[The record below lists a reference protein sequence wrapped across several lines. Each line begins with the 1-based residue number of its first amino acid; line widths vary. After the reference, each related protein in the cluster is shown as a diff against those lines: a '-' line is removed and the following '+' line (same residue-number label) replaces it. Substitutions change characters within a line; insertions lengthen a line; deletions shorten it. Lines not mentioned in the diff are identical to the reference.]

1 MNGRKRKL
9 VAASLASGVTL
20 ALCVAASGATTTTGP
35 YKVVGAFGK
44 PGTANGQF
52 SGAKGIAV
60 AANGN
65 VYIADSNNNRI
76 EVFSRVGAFK
86 GKWGSI
92 GTDNDQFTG
101 ARDVAVGPDGS
112 VWVADDGNARA
123 QGFSATGGY
132 KSTVSITTESARAVA
147 VDAAGDVYVGAEGGD
162 RAGFRV
168 FPGGAEANTAL
179 LGAGS
184 YAVQDVEAAPDG
196 TVFLATAAS
205 NTANAK
211 VRRFTKDGKS
221 LGVFALP
228 NISGIGV
235 DSDCNVWAGDFAHRV
250 VAKYSATGKRLATAS
265 YPDLQAQD
273 VAIAK
278 TGDVYVTQLNGPVV
292 HFALDRSVPAT
303 AAIPA
308 RLTVSRGPVV
318 RIAYTLRGV
327 SCPAEISA
335 TATLTGPGISGTA
348 AGLKLKTGKTNA
360 IAMTLVARSLKTAP
374 ATGKA
379 TFKITLHTN
388 GRPTIETRTVTVVV
402 PANVR

>member
-9 VAASLASGVTL
+9 VATLLASGVTL
-20 ALCVAASGATTTTGP
+20 SLCVAAGGATTAKGP
-35 YKVVGAFGK
+35 YKLVGAFGK
-44 PGTANGQF
+44 AGTGNGQF
-52 SGAKGIAV
+52 SGAKGIAI
-60 AANGN
+60 APNGN

-76 EVFSRVGAFK
+76 QVFSRSGAFR

-92 GTDNDQFTG
+92 GTDSGQFTG
-101 ARDVAVGPDGS
+101 ARDVAVGADGA

-147 VDAAGDVYVGAEGGD
+147 IDAAGDVYVGAEGGD

-168 FPGGAEANTAL
+168 FPGGNEANTEL

-184 YAVQDVEAAPDG
+184 FAVQDVEASPDG
-196 TVFLATAAS
+196 TVFLSTAAT
-205 NTANAK
+205 NTGNAK
-211 VRRFTKDGKS
+211 VRHFTKDGKP
-221 LGVFALP
+221 LGLFALP

-235 DSDCNVWAGDFAHRV
+235 DLDCNVWAADFSNRRI
-250 VAKYSATGKRLATAS
+250 AKYSPTGRRLATAS

-273 VAIAK
+273 VAVAK
-278 TGDVYVTQLNGPVV
+278 SGDVYVTQLDGPIV
-292 HFALDRSVPAT
+292 HFAQDRSKPAT

-308 RLTVSRGPVV
+308 RLTVSKGPVV
-318 RIAYTLRGV
+318 RIAYALRGV
-327 SCPAEISA
+327 SCPAEIGA

-348 AGLKLKTGKTNA
+348 AGLKLKAGKTNA

-374 ATGKA
+374 ASAKA
-379 TFKITLHTN
+379 TFKITLESN
-388 GRPTIETRTVTVVV
+388 GRPTVETRTVTVVI
-402 PANVR
+402 PPSVR